1 MPRYDKNVPSPVQF
15 MFKYIRPSLWR
26 FRATLMDFREYLY
39 DSIASADAKSSSLI
53 RKLNA
58 HMLKNALP
66 DRPDLQEKLTPD
78 YPPGCKRVI
87 ISDDYFPAL
96 GRDNVTLN
104 TSPIEQVTESG
115 IRTSDGEEEFD
126 LIVLATGFRTVEFMH
141 PIKVIGKDDRELS
154 DIWKDGARA
163 LYGVGVESLP
173 NFAMLYGPNT
183 NLGHNSIILMIEAQ
197 VRYVSKLVS
206 TVMGA
211 RQQGQTLTIT
221 PKPDRVDEYNKEL
234 QEQISHTSFADPSCN
249 SWYKNEK
256 GLVTNNWSGT
266 AVDYQKLLSKVNW
279 NDFDLSGYNA
289 QQLAKKKTA
298 RVGRVV
304 EETIITYKAVAVT
317 LVTLAAITAFKG
329 PDAIPSMVRK
339 WRLKWIPKLR

>member
-1 MPRYDKNVPSPVQF
+1 MVPRYDVNVPSPVQF

-26 FRATLMDFREYLY
+26 FRATLMDFREYLF
-39 DSIASADAKSSSLI
+39 DAVARSDASSSSI
-53 RKLNA
+53 VRKLTM

-66 DRPDLQEKLTPD
+66 DRPDLREKLTPN

-87 ISDDYFPAL
+87 ISDDYFPTL
-96 GRDNVTLN
+96 GRDNVSLN
-104 TSPIEQVTESG
+104 TSPIEQVTEGG

-141 PIKVIGKDDRELS
+141 PIKVTGKDNRELS
-154 DIWKDGARA
+154 DVWKDGARA

-173 NFAMLYGPNT
+173 NFAMLFGPNT

-197 VRYVSKLVS
+197 VLYVSELIS
-206 TVMGA
+206 AVMDA
-211 RQQGQTLTIT
+211 RKQGQSLAII
-221 PKPDRVDEYNKEL
+221 PKPDRVEEYNKEL
-234 QEQISHTSFADPSCN
+234 QEQISHTSFADPNCN

-256 GLVTNNWSGT
+256 GFVTNNWSGNV
-266 AVDYQKLLSKVNW
+266 VDYQKLLSKINW

-289 QQLAKKKTA
+289 QRLVKKKTA

-304 EETIITYKAVAVT
+304 EETTITYKAVAVT
-317 LVTLAAITAFKG
+317 LVSLAAITAFKG

-339 WRLKWIPKLR
+339 WRLKLG